1 MLQHEKPDTVKITEA
16 IGSVLETEALDVN
29 VDVYDNRVVLS
40 GFVDVL
46 QDKVAVEEAVE
57 QVAGVLTIEN
67 NLTVSTD
74 GTITDQQIHEAVER
88 KLAQVK
94 LRVPAIEVR
103 SGRVHLKGRV
113 ENLAELGHIVERASE
128 VLGVAEVDT
137 TQLRIEGN
145 TDDATLKNRIEA
157 ALVDI
162 TSAPDV
168 DTEVVG
174 GKVELRGYVASR
186 EQARKVSKAVESIDG
201 VQKLD
206 NNLQVRNN
214 QADK

>member
-1 MLQHEKPDTVKITEA
+1 MLQHEKPDTVKIIEA

-157 ALVDI
+157 ALVNI

>member
-1 MLQHEKPDTVKITEA
+1 MQHEKPSTALVIEA
-16 IGSVLETEALDVN
+16 ISSVLETEALDVN
-29 VDVYDNRVVLS
+29 VDVYDSRIVLS

-46 QDKVAVEEAVE
+46 QDKVAVEQAVE
-57 QVAGVLTIEN
+57 QIAGSLTIEN
-67 NLTVSTD
+67 NLTVSTY
-74 GTITDQQIHEAVER
+74 GAITDQQIQEAVER
-88 KLAQVK
+88 KLTQAK
-94 LRVPAIEVR
+94 LRVPGIEVR

-113 ENLAELGHIVERASE
+113 ENLAELGRIVERSSE
-128 VLGVAEVDT
+128 VLGVTEVDT
-137 TQLRIEGN
+137 TELRVEGD

-157 ALVDI
+157 ALVNI

-168 DTEVVG
+168 DTAVVG

-186 EQARKVSKAVESIDG
+186 EHAREVSKAVESIEG
-201 VQKLD
+201 VHKLD

>member
-1 MLQHEKPDTVKITEA
+1 MQQEKTTTARIIEA
-16 IGSVLETEALDVN
+16 ISSVLETEALDVN
-29 VDVYDNRVVLS
+29 VDVYENRIVLS

-46 QDKVAVEEAVE
+46 QDKIAVAEAVE
-57 QVAGVLTIEN
+57 QVAGALTIEN

-74 GTITDQQIHEAVER
+74 GAITDQQILEAVER
-88 KLAQVK
+88 KLVQTK
-94 LRVPAIEVR
+94 LRVPGIEVR
-103 SGRVHLKGRV
+103 SGRVKLKGRV
-113 ENLAELGHIVERASE
+113 ENLAELGRIVERASE

-137 TQLRIEGN
+137 TQLRVEGN
-145 TDDATLKNRIEA
+145 TDDATLKNRIEV
-157 ALVDI
+157 ALVNI

-168 DTEVVG
+168 DTAVDS

-186 EQARKVSKAVESIDG
+186 AHAREVSKAVESIDG
-201 VQKLD
+201 VHRLD